1 MLFDGFKL
9 TPKGEQLLEIK
20 DLTQVKVGQI
30 LLCEAKTGAD
40 LSSAAKAIAS
50 AGAGAGA
57 LTGLSSACFGGI
69 NCVAK
74 SKQLNVRIHMDE
86 TALKEALAKPLRL
99 IVLANE
105 DVNVTEEA
113 ITGKIKQSAFDKQD
127 GMVLGYVDT
136 IESDV
141 TTSNSSSATG
151 IVFDAVVTVK
161 GNAKSRCNVLDVMR
175 CPYLMNGA
183 VGNADL
189 ERHNLADESIS
200 ERDKDKE
207 AKDLAVAANK
217 MEART
222 KVTPS
227 EVTPSEVTP

>member
-30 LLCEAKTGAD
+30 LLCEAKADAD
-40 LSSAAKAIAS
+40 LSNAATAITSAES
-50 AGAGAGA
+50 APIGAGH
-57 LTGLSSACFGGI
+57 SSACFGGI

-86 TALKEALAKPLRL
+86 DALKAALAKPLRL

-105 DVNVTEEA
+105 DVKVVEDVA
-113 ITGKIKQSAFDKQD
+113 RCKITQSAIDKQD
-127 GMVLGYVDT
+127 GTVLGYVATVEHDN
-136 IESDV
+136 
-141 TTSNSSSATG
+141 TTSDSSSATG
-151 IVFDAVVTVK
+151 IVFDAVVTIK

-183 VGNADL
+183 VGKADL
-189 ERHNLADESIS
+189 KRHNLADESIS
-200 ERDKDKE
+200 EHDETKE
-207 AKDLAVAANK
+207 ASGLAVAADK

-222 KVTPS
+222 ELVP
-227 EVTPSEVTP
+227 

>member
-20 DLTQVKVGQI
+20 DLTQVKVGKI
-30 LLCEAKTGAD
+30 LLCEAKAD
-40 LSSAAKAIAS
+40 ANLSNAAKAITYANS
-50 AGAGAGA
+50 DTGGA
-57 LTGLSSACFGGI
+57 TIHGLLSACFGGI

-86 TALKEALAKPLRL
+86 TALKGALAKPLRL

-105 DVNVTEEA
+105 DVNVTEDA
-113 ITGKIKQSAFDKQD
+113 TTGKIKQSAIDKQD

-136 IESDV
+136 IERDDTSSD
-141 TTSNSSSATG
+141 SSSATG

-189 ERHNLADESIS
+189 KRHNLADESIS
-200 ERDKDKE
+200 ERDATKE
-207 AKDLAVAANK
+207 ASGLAVAANK
-217 MEART
+217 MEARI
-222 KVTPS
+222 VPTP
-227 EVTPSEVTP
+227 

>member
-20 DLTQVKVGQI
+20 DLTQVKIGKI
-30 LLCEAKTGAD
+30 LLCEAKPDAD
-40 LSSAAKAIAS
+40 LTSAASAIAS
-50 AGAGAGA
+50 ATA
-57 LTGLSSACFGGI
+57 LDGRSSACFGGI

-86 TALKEALAKPLRL
+86 AALKAALAKPLRL

-105 DVNVTEEA
+105 DVKVVEYVA
-113 ITGKIKQSAFDKQD
+113 TGKVTQSAIDKQD

-136 IESDV
+136 VEKDD
-141 TTSNSSSATG
+141 TTSDSSSATG

-189 ERHNLADESIS
+189 KRHNLADESIS
-200 ERDKDKE
+200 ERDETKE
-207 AKDLAVAANK
+207 ASGLAVAADK
-217 MEART
+217 MEARAEL
-222 KVTPS
+222 TP
-227 EVTPSEVTP
+227 

>member
-20 DLTQVKVGQI
+20 DLTQVKVGKI
-30 LLCEAKTGAD
+30 LLCEAKAGAD
-40 LSSAAKAIAS
+40 LSSATAAIAS
-50 AGAGAGA
+50 AEGAPLAGH
-57 LTGLSSACFGGI
+57 SSACFGGI

-86 TALKEALAKPLRL
+86 AALKFALAKPLRL

-105 DVNVTEEA
+105 DVKVVEDVA
-113 ITGKIKQSAFDKQD
+113 RGKITKSAFDKQD
-127 GMVLGYVDT
+127 GTVLGYVDT
-136 IESDV
+136 VENDGTPSD
-141 TTSNSSSATG
+141 SSSATG
-151 IVFDAVVTVK
+151 IVFDAIVTIK

-189 ERHNLADESIS
+189 KRHNLADESIS
-200 ERDKDKE
+200 EHDASKE
-207 AKDLAVAANK
+207 ADGFAVEAGK
-217 MEART
+217 MEPR
-222 KVTPS
+222 V
-227 EVTPSEVTP
+227 EVAP

>member
-40 LSSAAKAIAS
+40 LSSATAAMDS
-50 AGAGAGA
+50 ADTGA

-105 DVNVTEEA
+105 DVKVEE
-113 ITGKIKQSAFDKQD
+113 IVGTGKITQKAFDKQD
-127 GMVLGYVDT
+127 GTVLGYVDT
-136 IESDV
+136 VEFDATKSD
-141 TTSNSSSATG
+141 SSSATG
-151 IVFDAVVTVK
+151 IVFDAIVTVK

-189 ERHNLADESIS
+189 KRHNLADESIS
-200 ERDKDKE
+200 EHDATKE
-207 AKDLAVAANK
+207 ASGFAVAADK
-217 MEART
+217 MEARI
-222 KVTPS
+222 VPTP
-227 EVTPSEVTP
+227 

>member
-30 LLCEAKTGAD
+30 LLCEATTGAD
-40 LSSAAKAIAS
+40 LSSATAAITS
-50 AGAGAGA
+50 ATS
-57 LTGLSSACFGGI
+57 LEGLSSACFGGI

-86 TALKEALAKPLRL
+86 KALKEALAKPLRL

-105 DVNVTEEA
+105 DVKVEE
-113 ITGKIKQSAFDKQD
+113 IVGTGKITQRAFDKQD

-136 IESDV
+136 VEFDA

-151 IVFDAVVTVK
+151 IVFDAIVTVK

-189 ERHNLADESIS
+189 KRHNLADESIS
-200 ERDKDKE
+200 EHGATRE
-207 AKDLAVAANK
+207 ASGLAVAADK

-222 KVTPS
+222 GLTP
-227 EVTPSEVTP
+227 PAP

>member
-20 DLTQVKVGQI
+20 DLTQVKVGKI
-30 LLCEAKTGAD
+30 LLCEAKADAD
-40 LSSAAKAIAS
+40 LSSATEAMKS
-50 AGAGAGA
+50 ADGAPI
-57 LTGLSSACFGGI
+57 TGLSSACFGGI

-86 TALKEALAKPLRL
+86 AALNEALTKPLRL

-105 DVNVTEEA
+105 DVDVVKNVD
-113 ITGKIKQSAFDKQD
+113 TGKITQRAINKQD

-136 IESDV
+136 VEHDNTPSD
-141 TTSNSSSATG
+141 SSSATG
-151 IVFDAVVTVK
+151 IVFDAIVTVK

-189 ERHNLADESIS
+189 KRHNLADESIS
-200 ERDKDKE
+200 ARDKDKE
-207 AKDLAVAANK
+207 PTTLAVDAGK
-217 MEART
+217 MEAR
-222 KVTPS
+222 V
-227 EVTPSEVTP
+227 V

>member
-30 LLCEAKTGAD
+30 LLCEAKTLAD
-40 LSSAAKAIAS
+40 LSSATKAIAS
-50 AGAGAGA
+50 ATDGAIGA
-57 LTGLSSACFGGI
+57 GLSSACFGGI

-86 TALKEALAKPLRL
+86 AALKAALTKPLRL

-105 DVNVTEEA
+105 DVNVEE
-113 ITGKIKQSAFDKQD
+113 IVGTGKITQRAFDKQY
-127 GMVLGYVDT
+127 GTVLGYVDT
-136 IESDV
+136 VEFDGTPSD
-141 TTSNSSSATG
+141 SSSATG
-151 IVFDAVVTVK
+151 IVFDAIVTVK

-189 ERHNLADESIS
+189 KRHNLADESIS
-200 ERDKDKE
+200 EHDATKE
-207 AKDLAVAANK
+207 AKKVPDIAVAADK

-222 KVTPS
+222 ELTP
-227 EVTPSEVTP
+227 

>member
-20 DLTQVKVGQI
+20 DLTQVKVGKI

-40 LSSAAKAIAS
+40 LSSAKAAITS
-50 AGAGAGA
+50 ADGATLA
-57 LTGLSSACFGGI
+57 GLSSACFGGI

-86 TALKEALAKPLRL
+86 AALKDALAKPLRL

-105 DVNVTEEA
+105 DVKVEE
-113 ITGKIKQSAFDKQD
+113 IVSTGKITQRAFDKQD

-136 IESDV
+136 VEFDDTVSD
-141 TTSNSSSATG
+141 SSSATG
-151 IVFDAVVTVK
+151 IVFDAIVTVR

-189 ERHNLADESIS
+189 KRHNLADESIS
-200 ERDKDKE
+200 ERDATKE
-207 AKDLAVAANK
+207 AKKVTDIAVEAGK

-222 KVTPS
+222 EPTP
-227 EVTPSEVTP
+227 

>member
-20 DLTQVKVGQI
+20 DLTQVKVGKI
-30 LLCEAKTGAD
+30 LLCEAKADAD
-40 LSSAAKAIAS
+40 LSSATAAS
-50 AGAGAGA
+50 DSATA
-57 LTGLSSACFGGI
+57 LAGLSSACFGGI

-74 SKQLNVRIHMDE
+74 SKQLNVRIHMNE
-86 TALKEALAKPLRL
+86 EALKDALTKPLRL

-105 DVNVTEEA
+105 DVEVEK
-113 ITGKIKQSAFDKQD
+113 IVGTGKITQRAFDKQD

-136 IESDV
+136 VEHDNTASD
-141 TTSNSSSATG
+141 SSSATG
-151 IVFDAVVTVK
+151 IVFDAIVTIK

-189 ERHNLADESIS
+189 KRHNLADESIS
-200 ERDKDKE
+200 EHDETKE
-207 AKDLAVAANK
+207 PTTLAVDAGK
-217 MEART
+217 MEPRAGLPT
-222 KVTPS
+222 TP
-227 EVTPSEVTP
+227 

>member
-20 DLTQVKVGQI
+20 DLTQVKVGKI
-30 LLCEAKTGAD
+30 LLCEAKTDAD
-40 LSSAAKAIAS
+40 LSSATKAIDYAD
-50 AGAGAGA
+50 GAPI
-57 LTGLSSACFGGI
+57 LGLSSACFGGI

-105 DVNVTEEA
+105 DVEVEK
-113 ITGKIKQSAFDKQD
+113 IVGTGKITQRAFDKQD
-127 GMVLGYVDT
+127 GTVLGYVDT

-141 TTSNSSSATG
+141 TPSDSSSATG

-189 ERHNLADESIS
+189 KRHNLADESIS

-207 AKDLAVAANK
+207 AKGLAVAADR
-217 MEART
+217 MEARI
-222 KVTPS
+222 VPTP
-227 EVTPSEVTP
+227 

>member
-20 DLTQVKVGQI
+20 DLTQVKVGKI
-30 LLCEAKTGAD
+30 LLCEAKSGAD
-40 LSSAAKAIAS
+40 LSSAASAISS
-50 AGAGAGA
+50 ATA
-57 LTGLSSACFGGI
+57 LGGLSSACFGGI

-86 TALKEALAKPLRL
+86 TALKDALAKPLRL

-105 DVNVTEEA
+105 DVKVVEYVA
-113 ITGKIKQSAFDKQD
+113 TGKITQTAFDKQD

-141 TTSNSSSATG
+141 TASDSSSATG

-189 ERHNLADESIS
+189 KRHNLADESIS
-200 ERDKDKE
+200 ERDETKE
-207 AKDLAVAANK
+207 ADGFAVAADK

-222 KVTPS
+222 GLTPS
-227 EVTPSEVTP
+227 TP

>member
-40 LSSAAKAIAS
+40 LSNATAAISYAT
-50 AGAGAGA
+50 GAPLA
-57 LTGLSSACFGGI
+57 GLSSACFGGI

-74 SKQLNVRIHMDE
+74 SKQLNVRIHMNE
-86 TALKEALAKPLRL
+86 EALKDALAKPLRL

-105 DVNVTEEA
+105 DVKVEE
-113 ITGKIKQSAFDKQD
+113 IVGTGKITQRAFDKQD
-127 GMVLGYVDT
+127 GTVLGYVDT
-136 IESDV
+136 VEFDA
-141 TTSNSSSATG
+141 TTSDSSSATG
-151 IVFDAVVTVK
+151 IVFDAIVTVK
-161 GNAKSRCNVLDVMR
+161 GDAKSRCNVLDVMR

-189 ERHNLADESIS
+189 KRHNLADESIS
-200 ERDKDKE
+200 EHDATKE
-207 AKDLAVAANK
+207 AHGIAVEAGN
-217 MEART
+217 MEARI
-222 KVTPS
+222 VPTP
-227 EVTPSEVTP
+227 

>member
-20 DLTQVKVGQI
+20 DLTQVKVGKI
-30 LLCEAKTGAD
+30 LLCEAKADANLSNATKAKTSAEGAP
-40 LSSAAKAIAS
+40 I
-50 AGAGAGA
+50 
-57 LTGLSSACFGGI
+57 TGLSSACFGGI

-86 TALKEALAKPLRL
+86 TALKDALIKPLRL

-105 DVNVTEEA
+105 DVEVEK
-113 ITGKIKQSAFDKQD
+113 IVGTGKITQRAIDKQD

-141 TTSNSSSATG
+141 TPSDSSSATG
-151 IVFDAVVTVK
+151 IVFDAIVTIK

-183 VGNADL
+183 VGKADL
-189 ERHNLADESIS
+189 KRHNLADESIS
-200 ERDKDKE
+200 ERDETKE
-207 AKDLAVAANK
+207 ASGLAVAAGS

-222 KVTPS
+222 ELAP
-227 EVTPSEVTP
+227 

>member
-30 LLCEAKTGAD
+30 LLCEAKAGAD
-40 LSSAAKAIAS
+40 LSNAAAAINSAES
-50 AGAGAGA
+50 APIGA
-57 LTGLSSACFGGI
+57 GLSSACFGGI

-86 TALKEALAKPLRL
+86 TALKDAIAKPLRL

-105 DVNVTEEA
+105 DVKVEE
-113 ITGKIKQSAFDKQD
+113 IVGTGKITQKAFDKQD

-136 IESDV
+136 VEHDNTPSD
-141 TTSNSSSATG
+141 SSSATG
-151 IVFDAVVTVK
+151 IVFDAVVTIK

-189 ERHNLADESIS
+189 KRHNLADESIS
-200 ERDKDKE
+200 ERDAGKE
-207 AKDLAVAANK
+207 AKDLAVAADK
-217 MEART
+217 MEDRT
-222 KVTPS
+222 ELPTTP
-227 EVTPSEVTP
+227 

>member
-40 LSSAAKAIAS
+40 LSSATAAMDS
-50 AGAGAGA
+50 ADTGA

-86 TALKEALAKPLRL
+86 TALKDALAKPLRL

-105 DVNVTEEA
+105 DVKVEE
-113 ITGKIKQSAFDKQD
+113 IVGTGKITQKAFDKQD
-127 GMVLGYVDT
+127 GTVLGYVDT
-136 IESDV
+136 VEFDA

-151 IVFDAVVTVK
+151 IVFDAIVTVK

-189 ERHNLADESIS
+189 KRHNLADESIS
-200 ERDKDKE
+200 EHDATKE
-207 AKDLAVAANK
+207 ASGFAVAADK
-217 MEART
+217 MEARI
-222 KVTPS
+222 VPTP
-227 EVTPSEVTP
+227 

>member
-20 DLTQVKVGQI
+20 DLTQVKIGKI
-30 LLCEAKTGAD
+30 LLCEAKSDAD
-40 LSSAAKAIAS
+40 LTSATSAIAS
-50 AGAGAGA
+50 ATA
-57 LTGLSSACFGGI
+57 LGGRSSACFGGI

-86 TALKEALAKPLRL
+86 AALKAALAKPLRL

-105 DVNVTEEA
+105 DVKVVEYVA
-113 ITGKIKQSAFDKQD
+113 TGKVTQSAIDKQD

-136 IESDV
+136 VEKDD
-141 TTSNSSSATG
+141 TTSDSSSATG

-189 ERHNLADESIS
+189 KRHNLADESIS
-200 ERDKDKE
+200 ERDATKE
-207 AKDLAVAANK
+207 ASGLAVAADK
-217 MEART
+217 MEARAEL
-222 KVTPS
+222 TP
-227 EVTPSEVTP
+227 

>member
-20 DLTQVKVGQI
+20 DLTQVKVGKI
-30 LLCEAKTGAD
+30 LLCEAV
-40 LSSAAKAIAS
+40 
-50 AGAGAGA
+50 AGANLSNATEAKNSADGAPLA
-57 LTGLSSACFGGI
+57 GLSSACFGGI

-86 TALKEALAKPLRL
+86 TALKDALTKPLRL

-105 DVNVTEEA
+105 DVDVVENVA
-113 ITGKIKQSAFDKQD
+113 TGKITQRAIDKQD

-136 IESDV
+136 VEHDNTGSD
-141 TTSNSSSATG
+141 SSSATG
-151 IVFDAVVTVK
+151 IVFDAIVTIK

-183 VGNADL
+183 VGNKDL
-189 ERHNLADESIS
+189 KRHNLADESIS
-200 ERDKDKE
+200 ARDKDKE
-207 AKDLAVAANK
+207 ASGLAVAAEK

-222 KVTPS
+222 ELTPS
-227 EVTPSEVTP
+227 TPSTPSTP

>member
-30 LLCEAKTGAD
+30 LLCEATSGAN
-40 LSSAAKAIAS
+40 LSSATEAITS
-50 AGAGAGA
+50 ATGTPLA
-57 LTGLSSACFGGI
+57 GLSSACFGGI

-86 TALKEALAKPLRL
+86 EALKDALAKPLRL

-105 DVNVTEEA
+105 DVKVEE
-113 ITGKIKQSAFDKQD
+113 IVGTGKITQRAFDKQD

-136 IESDV
+136 IEKDNTLSD
-141 TTSNSSSATG
+141 SSSATG
-151 IVFDAVVTVK
+151 IVFDAIVTVK

-183 VGNADL
+183 VGKADL
-189 ERHNLADESIS
+189 KRHNLADESIS
-200 ERDKDKE
+200 EHDATKE
-207 AKDLAVAANK
+207 ASGLAVAADK
-217 MEART
+217 MEARAEH
-222 KVTPS
+222 TP
-227 EVTPSEVTP
+227 

>member
-20 DLTQVKVGQI
+20 DLTQVKIGKI
-30 LLCEAKTGAD
+30 LLCEAVLGAD
-40 LSSAAKAIAS
+40 LSSATKAIESAEAS
-50 AGAGAGA
+50 PIGAGR
-57 LTGLSSACFGGI
+57 SSACFGGI

-86 TALKEALAKPLRL
+86 AALKAALAKPLRL

-105 DVNVTEEA
+105 DVKVVEYVA
-113 ITGKIKQSAFDKQD
+113 TGKVTQSAIDKQD

-136 IESDV
+136 VEKDD
-141 TTSNSSSATG
+141 TTSDSSSATG

-189 ERHNLADESIS
+189 KRHNLADESIS
-200 ERDKDKE
+200 ERDKTKE
-207 AKDLAVAANK
+207 ASGLAVAADK
-217 MEART
+217 MEARAEL
-222 KVTPS
+222 TP
-227 EVTPSEVTP
+227 

>member
-20 DLTQVKVGQI
+20 DLTQVKVGKI
-30 LLCEAKTGAD
+30 LLCEAKSDAD
-40 LSSAAKAIAS
+40 LSSATKAIES
-50 AGAGAGA
+50 ATTGAIGA
-57 LTGLSSACFGGI
+57 GLSSACFGGI

-86 TALKEALAKPLRL
+86 TALKTALAKPLRL

-105 DVNVTEEA
+105 DVKVVEYVA
-113 ITGKIKQSAFDKQD
+113 TGKIKQSAIDKQD

-136 IESDV
+136 IESDI
-141 TTSNSSSATG
+141 TTSDSSSATG
-151 IVFDAVVTVK
+151 IVFDAVVTIK

-189 ERHNLADESIS
+189 KRHNLADESIS
-200 ERDKDKE
+200 EHDATKE
-207 AKDLAVAANK
+207 ASGLAVAANK

-222 KVTPS
+222 ELTP
-227 EVTPSEVTP
+227 

>member
-20 DLTQVKVGQI
+20 DLTQVKVGKI
-30 LLCEAKTGAD
+30 LLCEATSGAN
-40 LSSAAKAIAS
+40 LSSAASAMTSAEAS
-50 AGAGAGA
+50 PIGG
-57 LTGLSSACFGGI
+57 GLSSACFGGI

-86 TALKEALAKPLRL
+86 TALKAALAKPLRL

-105 DVNVTEEA
+105 DVEVVENVA
-113 ITGKIKQSAFDKQD
+113 TGKITQRAIDKQD

-136 IESDV
+136 VEFDGTGSD
-141 TTSNSSSATG
+141 SSSATG
-151 IVFDAVVTVK
+151 IVFDAIVTVK

-183 VGNADL
+183 VGKADL
-189 ERHNLADESIS
+189 KRHNLADESIS
-200 ERDKDKE
+200 EHDETKE
-207 AKDLAVAANK
+207 ASGLAVAAGN
-217 MEART
+217 MEARA
-222 KVTPS
+222 
-227 EVTPSEVTP
+227 EVAP

>member
-20 DLTQVKVGQI
+20 DLTQVKVGKI
-30 LLCEAKTGAD
+30 LLCEAQTGAD
-40 LSSAAKAIAS
+40 LSSATAAKNS
-50 AGAGAGA
+50 ADGAPLG
-57 LTGLSSACFGGI
+57 GLSSACFGGI

-74 SKQLNVRIHMDE
+74 SKQLNVRIHMDAA
-86 TALKEALAKPLRL
+86 ALKAALAKPLRL

-105 DVNVTEEA
+105 DVEVVENVA
-113 ITGKIKQSAFDKQD
+113 TGKITQRAIDKQD

-136 IESDV
+136 VEKDETASD
-141 TTSNSSSATG
+141 SSSATG
-151 IVFDAVVTVK
+151 IVFDAIVTVK

-189 ERHNLADESIS
+189 KRHNLADESIS
-200 ERDKDKE
+200 EHDADKE
-207 AKDLAVAANK
+207 ASGLAVAADM
-217 MEART
+217 MEARA
-222 KVTPS
+222 
-227 EVTPSEVTP
+227 EVTP

>member
-20 DLTQVKVGQI
+20 DLTQVKVGKI
-30 LLCEAKTGAD
+30 LLCEAKSDAN
-40 LSSAAKAIAS
+40 LSSAAS
-50 AGAGAGA
+50 AKTSAEGAPI
-57 LTGLSSACFGGI
+57 TGLSSACFGGI

-86 TALKEALAKPLRL
+86 EALKDALAKPRRL

-105 DVNVTEEA
+105 DVKVEE
-113 ITGKIKQSAFDKQD
+113 IVGTGKITQKAFDKQD
-127 GMVLGYVDT
+127 GTVLGYVDT
-136 IESDV
+136 VEFDDTLSD
-141 TTSNSSSATG
+141 SSSATG

-189 ERHNLADESIS
+189 KRHNLADESIS
-200 ERDKDKE
+200 EHDATKE
-207 AKDLAVAANK
+207 AKKVPGIAVEAGK
-217 MEART
+217 MEARI
-222 KVTPS
+222 VPTP
-227 EVTPSEVTP
+227 

>member
-20 DLTQVKVGQI
+20 DLTQVKVGKI
-30 LLCEAKTGAD
+30 LLCEAKSDAN
-40 LSSAAKAIAS
+40 LSTAATAITS
-50 AGAGAGA
+50 AGAGALG
-57 LTGLSSACFGGI
+57 GLSSACFGGI

-86 TALKEALAKPLRL
+86 TALKDALAKPLRL

-105 DVNVTEEA
+105 YVEVVENVG
-113 ITGKIKQSAFDKQD
+113 TGKITQRAFDKQD
-127 GMVLGYVDT
+127 GMVLGYLVTVEHDNT
-136 IESDV
+136 PSD
-141 TTSNSSSATG
+141 SSSATG
-151 IVFDAVVTVK
+151 IVFDAIVTIK

-189 ERHNLADESIS
+189 KRHNLADESIS
-200 ERDKDKE
+200 ARDADKE
-207 AKDLAVAANK
+207 AKDRAVAADK
-217 MEART
+217 MEDRT
-222 KVTPS
+222 ELPTTP
-227 EVTPSEVTP
+227 

>member
-20 DLTQVKVGQI
+20 DLTQVKVGKI
-30 LLCEAKTGAD
+30 LLCEATTGAD
-40 LSSAAKAIAS
+40 LSSAASAIKS
-50 AGAGAGA
+50 AEGAPI
-57 LTGLSSACFGGI
+57 TGLSSACFGGI

-86 TALKEALAKPLRL
+86 NALKEALAKPLRL

-105 DVNVTEEA
+105 DVKVEEYVA
-113 ITGKIKQSAFDKQD
+113 TGKIKQSAIDKQD

-141 TTSNSSSATG
+141 TASDSSSATG
-151 IVFDAVVTVK
+151 IVFDAVVTIK

-189 ERHNLADESIS
+189 KRHNLADESIS
-200 ERDKDKE
+200 EHDETKE
-207 AKDLAVAANK
+207 ASSLAVAAGK

-222 KVTPS
+222 ELTP
-227 EVTPSEVTP
+227 

>member
-20 DLTQVKVGQI
+20 DLTQVKVGKI
-30 LLCEAKTGAD
+30 LLCEAKSGAD
-40 LSSAAKAIAS
+40 LSNALSAITSAT
-50 AGAGAGA
+50 AGAIGA
-57 LTGLSSACFGGI
+57 GLSSACFGGI

-105 DVNVTEEA
+105 DVNVTEDA
-113 ITGKIKQSAFDKQD
+113 TTGKIKQSAIDKQD

-136 IESDV
+136 IESDG
-141 TTSNSSSATG
+141 TMSDSSSATG

-189 ERHNLADESIS
+189 KRHNLADESIS
-200 ERDKDKE
+200 ERDAVKE
-207 AKDLAVAANK
+207 ASGLAVAADK
-217 MEART
+217 MEDRAEL
-222 KVTPS
+222 TP
-227 EVTPSEVTP
+227 

>member
-20 DLTQVKVGQI
+20 DLTQVKVGKI
-30 LLCEAKTGAD
+30 LLCEAQTGAD
-40 LSSAAKAIAS
+40 LSSATAAIAS
-50 AGAGAGA
+50 ATAGAIGA
-57 LTGLSSACFGGI
+57 GLSSACFGGI

-74 SKQLNVRIHMDE
+74 SKQLNVRIHMDAA
-86 TALKEALAKPLRL
+86 ALKAALAKPLRL

-105 DVNVTEEA
+105 DVEVVENVA
-113 ITGKIKQSAFDKQD
+113 TGKITQRAIDKQD

-136 IESDV
+136 VEKDETASD
-141 TTSNSSSATG
+141 SSSATG
-151 IVFDAVVTVK
+151 IVFDAIVTVK

-189 ERHNLADESIS
+189 KRHNLADESIS
-200 ERDKDKE
+200 EHDADKE
-207 AKDLAVAANK
+207 ASGLAVAADM
-217 MEART
+217 MEARA
-222 KVTPS
+222 
-227 EVTPSEVTP
+227 EVTP

>member
-30 LLCEAKTGAD
+30 LLCEAKAEAD
-40 LSSAAKAIAS
+40 LSNAAKAIES
-50 AGAGAGA
+50 ANTGAGA
-57 LTGLSSACFGGI
+57 LAGHSSACFGGI

-86 TALKEALAKPLRL
+86 TALKDAIAKPLRL

-105 DVNVTEEA
+105 DVKVEE
-113 ITGKIKQSAFDKQD
+113 IVGTGKITQKAFDKQD

-136 IESDV
+136 VEHDNTPSD
-141 TTSNSSSATG
+141 SSSATG
-151 IVFDAVVTVK
+151 IVFDAVVTIK

-189 ERHNLADESIS
+189 KRHNLADESIS
-200 ERDKDKE
+200 ERDAGKE
-207 AKDLAVAANK
+207 AKDLAVAADK
-217 MEART
+217 MEDRT
-222 KVTPS
+222 ELPTTP
-227 EVTPSEVTP
+227 

>member
-30 LLCEAKTGAD
+30 LLCEAKSDAD
-40 LSSAAKAIAS
+40 LSSAAIAKTS
-50 AGAGAGA
+50 AGALA
-57 LTGLSSACFGGI
+57 GLSSACFGGI

-105 DVNVTEEA
+105 DVEVEK
-113 ITGKIKQSAFDKQD
+113 IVGTGKITQRAIDKQD

-136 IESDV
+136 VEFDDTPSD
-141 TTSNSSSATG
+141 SSSATG
-151 IVFDAVVTVK
+151 IVFDAIVTVK

-189 ERHNLADESIS
+189 KRHNLADESIS
-200 ERDKDKE
+200 EHDATKE
-207 AKDLAVAANK
+207 AKKVPDIAVKAGN

-222 KVTPS
+222 ELTP
-227 EVTPSEVTP
+227 

>member
-30 LLCEAKTGAD
+30 LLCEAKTDAD
-40 LSSAAKAIAS
+40 LSSAAQAIVS
-50 AGAGAGA
+50 ATTGAIGA
-57 LTGLSSACFGGI
+57 GLSSACFGGI

-86 TALKEALAKPLRL
+86 AALKAALAKPLRL

-105 DVNVTEEA
+105 DVKVEE
-113 ITGKIKQSAFDKQD
+113 IVGTGKITQRAFDKQD

-136 IESDV
+136 VELDAMPSD
-141 TTSNSSSATG
+141 SSSATG
-151 IVFDAVVTVK
+151 IVFDAIVTVK

-183 VGNADL
+183 VGKADL
-189 ERHNLADESIS
+189 KRHNLADESIS
-200 ERDKDKE
+200 EHDETKE
-207 AKDLAVAANK
+207 AKRVTNIAVAAEK
-217 MEART
+217 MEARAEH
-222 KVTPS
+222 TP
-227 EVTPSEVTP
+227 

>member
-40 LSSAAKAIAS
+40 LSTAAKAIAS
-50 AGAGAGA
+50 AAGTPLA
-57 LTGLSSACFGGI
+57 GLSSACFGGI

-86 TALKEALAKPLRL
+86 MALKDALAKPLRL

-105 DVNVTEEA
+105 DVKVEE
-113 ITGKIKQSAFDKQD
+113 IVGTGKIKQSAIDKQD

-136 IESDV
+136 IESDA
-141 TTSNSSSATG
+141 TPSDSSSATG
-151 IVFDAVVTVK
+151 IVFDAIVTVK

-183 VGNADL
+183 VGNKDL
-189 ERHNLADESIS
+189 KRHNLADESIS

-207 AKDLAVAANK
+207 ANGLAVAADM
-217 MEART
+217 MEDRT
-222 KVTPS
+222 ELTP
-227 EVTPSEVTP
+227 

>member
-20 DLTQVKVGQI
+20 DLTQVKVGKI
-30 LLCEAKTGAD
+30 LLCEAVAGAD
-40 LSSAAKAIAS
+40 LSSAAAASTS
-50 AGAGAGA
+50 AGSAPLA
-57 LTGLSSACFGGI
+57 GLSSACFGGI

-86 TALKEALAKPLRL
+86 TALKAALAKPLRL

-105 DVNVTEEA
+105 DVKVVEDA
-113 ITGKIKQSAFDKQD
+113 VSGKITQSAIDKQD

-136 IESDV
+136 IESDS
-141 TTSNSSSATG
+141 TASDSSSATG

-189 ERHNLADESIS
+189 KRHNLADESIS
-200 ERDKDKE
+200 EHDETKE
-207 AKDLAVAANK
+207 ASGLAVAAGS
-217 MEART
+217 MEARA
-222 KVTPS
+222 VA
-227 EVTPSEVTP
+227 

>member
-20 DLTQVKVGQI
+20 DLTQVKVGKI
-30 LLCEAKTGAD
+30 LLCEAKPDAD
-40 LSSAAKAIAS
+40 LSSATAAIAS
-50 AGAGAGA
+50 ADSAPI
-57 LTGLSSACFGGI
+57 TGLSSACFGGI

-86 TALKEALAKPLRL
+86 KALKEALAKPLRL

-105 DVNVTEEA
+105 DVEVEEIVSPGKVT
-113 ITGKIKQSAFDKQD
+113 QRAFDKQD

-136 IESDV
+136 VEFDDTGSD
-141 TTSNSSSATG
+141 SSSATG
-151 IVFDAVVTVK
+151 IVFDAVVTIK

-183 VGNADL
+183 VGKADL
-189 ERHNLADESIS
+189 KRHNLADESIS
-200 ERDKDKE
+200 ERDETKE
-207 AKDLAVAANK
+207 AKKVPDIAVAADK

-222 KVTPS
+222 EPTP
-227 EVTPSEVTP
+227 

>member
-30 LLCEAKTGAD
+30 LLCEAKSAAD
-40 LSSAAKAIAS
+40 LSSATAAIHYAD
-50 AGAGAGA
+50 GAPI
-57 LTGLSSACFGGI
+57 TGLSSACFGGI

-86 TALKEALAKPLRL
+86 TALKDALTKPLRL

-105 DVNVTEEA
+105 DVKVEE
-113 ITGKIKQSAFDKQD
+113 IVGPGKITQSAFDKQD

-136 IESDV
+136 IENDNTPSD
-141 TTSNSSSATG
+141 SSSATG
-151 IVFDAVVTVK
+151 IVFDAIVTVK

-183 VGNADL
+183 VGKADL
-189 ERHNLADESIS
+189 KRHNLADESIS
-200 ERDKDKE
+200 EHDATKE
-207 AKDLAVAANK
+207 ASGLAVAADK
-217 MEART
+217 MEARAEY
-222 KVTPS
+222 TP
-227 EVTPSEVTP
+227 

>member
-30 LLCEAKTGAD
+30 LLCEAKADAD
-40 LSSAAKAIAS
+40 LSSATAAITS
-50 AGAGAGA
+50 ATGAP
-57 LTGLSSACFGGI
+57 LEGLSSACFGGI

-86 TALKEALAKPLRL
+86 TALKDALAKPLRL

-105 DVNVTEEA
+105 DVKVEE
-113 ITGKIKQSAFDKQD
+113 IVGTGKITQRAFDKQD
-127 GMVLGYVDT
+127 GTVLGYVDT
-136 IESDV
+136 VEFDGTPSD
-141 TTSNSSSATG
+141 SSSATG
-151 IVFDAVVTVK
+151 IVFDAIVTVK

-189 ERHNLADESIS
+189 KRHNLADESIS
-200 ERDKDKE
+200 EHDADKE
-207 AKDLAVAANK
+207 AKKVPDIAVKDDK
-217 MEART
+217 MEARI
-222 KVTPS
+222 VPTP
-227 EVTPSEVTP
+227 

>member
-30 LLCEAKTGAD
+30 LLCEAKADAD
-40 LSSAAKAIAS
+40 LSDAATAIAS
-50 AGAGAGA
+50 AEASAIA
-57 LTGLSSACFGGI
+57 GLSSACFGGI
-69 NCVAK
+69 NCVAH
-74 SKQLNVRIHMDE
+74 SKQLNIRVHMNE
-86 TALKEALAKPLRL
+86 AALKAALAKPLRL

-105 DVNVTEEA
+105 DVKVVEDA
-113 ITGKIKQSAFDKQD
+113 VTGKITQSAIDKQD
-127 GMVLGYVDT
+127 GMVLGYVDA
-136 IESDV
+136 IEKDTTASD
-141 TTSNSSSATG
+141 SSSATG
-151 IVFDAVVTVK
+151 IVFDAIVTVK

-189 ERHNLADESIS
+189 KRHNLADESIS
-200 ERDKDKE
+200 ERDADKE
-207 AKDLAVAANK
+207 ASGLAVAAGK

-222 KVTPS
+222 
-227 EVTPSEVTP
+227 EA

>member
-40 LSSAAKAIAS
+40 LSNATAAITSAT
-50 AGAGAGA
+50 GAPLA
-57 LTGLSSACFGGI
+57 GLSSACFGGI

-86 TALKEALAKPLRL
+86 KALKGALAKPLRL

-105 DVNVTEEA
+105 DVKVEE
-113 ITGKIKQSAFDKQD
+113 IVGTGKITQRAFDKQD
-127 GMVLGYVDT
+127 GTVLGYVDT
-136 IESDV
+136 VEFDDTPSD
-141 TTSNSSSATG
+141 SSSATG
-151 IVFDAVVTVK
+151 IVFDAIVTVK

-189 ERHNLADESIS
+189 KRHNLADESIS
-200 ERDKDKE
+200 EHDATKE
-207 AKDLAVAANK
+207 AKKVPDIAVEAGK
-217 MEART
+217 MEARI
-222 KVTPS
+222 VPTP
-227 EVTPSEVTP
+227 